1 MFRKIKTLLLISV
14 TMISLS
20 LTSYKV
26 NALQSTI
33 LDSINGQY
41 AIVIDYDTNQ
51 ILASKNADERMYP
64 ASLTKMLTAIVAIE
78 NLTDMNQT
86 VTITDEMLDGL
97 AEANASMV
105 GFKAGDTPTVQDILY
120 GIALPS
126 GADATNAAA
135 FTISGSIEAYVD
147 LMNQKAQE
155 IGMSNSH
162 FVNTTGLH
170 DENHYSTARDM
181 ATLLQYCLTNE
192 TFKTVFSTH
201 EYTTSAL
208 VSAPSG
214 IALTNTIFKA
224 AENNNYSIPGLIGG
238 KTGFTYPAGH
248 CLAAWSQVNDMNL
261 ITVVCNADAYSY
273 TSPHIQD
280 TDTILW
286 DMQSWNKNTI
296 IAQGTTVKTI
306 TIDHLV
312 SEDET
317 IEVKAPETITLDL
330 PIDATVTTTCTLPD
344 TIEVTNDEQSV
355 TGELTIMANNEMV
368 YTTTLMVKVDGEKN
382 LIDKIL
388 MWLKNL

>member
-1 MFRKIKTLLLISV
+1 MFKKIKALLLV
-14 TMISLS
+14 TFTMISLS
-20 LTSYKV
+20 LNSYTT
-26 NALQSTI
+26 NALQSNI

-41 AIVIDYDTNQ
+41 GIIIDYQTNQ
-51 ILASKNADERMYP
+51 IIATKNADDRLYP
-64 ASLTKMLTAIVAIE
+64 ASLTKMLTAIVAME
-78 NLTDMNQT
+78 NLTDLNQT

-97 AEANASMV
+97 AAANASMV
-105 GFKAGDTPTVQDILY
+105 GFKAGDTPTIQDLFY

-126 GADATNAAA
+126 GADATNAVAY
-135 FTISGSIEAYVD
+135 TISGSIEAYVE

-170 DENHYSTARDM
+170 DENHYSTARDL
-181 ATLLQYCLTNE
+181 AKLLQYCLTNE

-214 IALTNTIFKA
+214 IALQNTIFKA
-224 AENNNYSIPGLIGG
+224 ATTNNYSIPGLIGG

-261 ITVVCNADAYSY
+261 ITVVCNADAYAY
-273 TSPHIQD
+273 NSPHIQD
-280 TDTILW
+280 TDIILN
-286 DMQSWNKNTI
+286 DMQSWNTSTLI
-296 IAQGTTVKTI
+296 QQGTTVKTI

-317 IEVKAPETITLDL
+317 IEVTAPETVTLDL
-330 PIDATVTTTCTLPD
+330 PIDATITTTCTLPD
-344 TIEVTNDEQSV
+344 TVVVKNEQQSV
-355 TGELTIMANNEMV
+355 SGELTITANNELV
-368 YTTTLMVKVDGEKN
+368 YTTTLMIKVDPEKN
-382 LIDKIL
+382 LIDKFL
-388 MWLKNL
+388 MFLKNL